1 MKVLWT
7 CLSACNETSSTC
19 FQKKFEGTRVTIETF
34 LAWKTKF
41 DAERKEL
48 KRFQKDNDQLSKKP
62 TGLKTHIIINI
73 MSCSIMLQVQS
84 CRRVCTHAPACTH
97 THTHT
102 HTCTCTHTHTSLS
115 LFCCLCF

>member
-7 CLSACNETSSTC
+7 CLSACNEILSIS

-48 KRFQKDNDQLSKKP
+48 KRLQKDNDQLSKKP
-62 TGLKTHIIINI
+62 TGLKTHIIIII

-84 CRRVCTHAPACTH
+84 CRHVCTHTRMH

-102 HTCTCTHTHTSLS
+102 PLS
-115 LFCCLCF
+115 IFRCLRF